1 MCQRF
6 WKLVAVGCTMGAVA
20 ACADGNAPDDPGVA
34 PVLGLAGA
42 SGVAAE
48 VNRVVSLVPPTG
60 DEQVL
65 SVVDTAVW
73 APFNDDGAA
82 LASDVGAGAPGPLG
96 WRATGAVAMPA
107 GARYAS
113 FRDSTG
119 VLHEL
124 RWTAEVPGPWTH
136 ATYRRAGRLVLEQ
149 TTAWTAVDGGWV
161 LADDA
166 ATYHLAGDV
175 DVRIVLAGR
184 SMRVARAG
192 MDLGPVASGASL
204 LRAWL
209 APRPLAAQF
218 HFAACAKEWLAWGGA
233 ALLAEVA
240 WGKFLRTKSYKDFKL
255 ATAAT
260 GAAGVALS
268 KLVDCMSEQPDEPDP
283 GN

>member
-6 WKLVAVGCTMGAVA
+6 WMLVAVGCAMGAVS
-20 ACADGNAPDDPGVA
+20 ACADGHSRDDPGVA
-34 PVLGLAGA
+34 PTLGLAGA
-42 SGVAAE
+42 SGVSAE
-48 VNRVVSLVPPTG
+48 VNRVVSLMQPTG
-60 DEQVL
+60 DAQVL
-65 SVVDTAVW
+65 SAVDTAVW

-82 LASDVGAGAPGPLG
+82 LASDVGAGTPGPLG
-96 WRATGAVAMPA
+96 WRATGTVAMAA
-107 GARYAS
+107 GTRYAS

-124 RWTAEVPGPWTH
+124 RWTADTPGPWTRT
-136 ATYRRAGRLVLEQ
+136 TYTRAGRLALEQ
-149 TTAWTAVDGGWV
+149 TTTWTVVDGGWM

-166 ATYHLAGDV
+166 ATYHLTGGV
-175 DVRIVLAGR
+175 DVRIDLAGR
-184 SMRVARAG
+184 RMRVASARI
-192 MDLGPVASGASL
+192 DPGPLVSGAKL
-204 LRAWL
+204 LGTWL

-218 HFAACAKEWLAWGGA
+218 HFSPCAKEWLGWGGA
-233 ALLAEVA
+233 ALLAEIA